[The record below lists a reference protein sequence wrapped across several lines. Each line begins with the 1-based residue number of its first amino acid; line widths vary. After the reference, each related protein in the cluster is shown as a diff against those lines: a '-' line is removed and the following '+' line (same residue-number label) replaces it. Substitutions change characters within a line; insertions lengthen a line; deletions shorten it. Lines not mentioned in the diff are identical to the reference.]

1 MARQPVKGASSGNQP
16 WRGAGPGGG
25 VMPPSKP
32 RQNGTGS
39 CEPSPTLSRKCSTT
53 SPPAM
58 RRPSLTSAPQR
69 PTRLPVFSQYPRPLS
84 PPTSPQQSL
93 RPRRFTP
100 PLLPSPDQEQR
111 ESLVRGMP
119 AKYTRKNSMS
129 PNNSL
134 AGSNKVLGSKRP
146 ASPCRPTNP
155 KRVGSPK
162 RGEVSRR
169 QVSSPVMSKRGPAP
183 RVPSPVL
190 PNKRGPSPSQARR
203 RSPSQAR
210 SVCIKT
216 WVFPTCLPFI

>member
-1 MARQPVKGASSGNQP
+1 MKGASSGNQP

-39 CEPSPTLSRKCSTT
+39 CEPSPTLSRKSSTT

-58 RRPSLTSAPQR
+58 RRPSLTSPPQR
-69 PTRLPVFSQYPRPLS
+69 PSRLPVVSQYPRPLS

-93 RPRRFTP
+93 RPTRRFTP

-134 AGSNKVLGSKRP
+134 VGSNKVLGSKRP

-155 KRVGSPK
+155 KLFRGRPEVDLVSTVWPPDLPK
-162 RGEVSRR
+162 VR
-169 QVSSPVMSKRGPAP
+169 
-183 RVPSPVL
+183 
-190 PNKRGPSPSQARR
+190 
-203 RSPSQAR
+203 
-210 SVCIKT
+210 
-216 WVFPTCLPFI
+216 

>member
-1 MARQPVKGASSGNQP
+1 MATNRDRERDFRIRVRRSGSTKVRGPMVARQPVKGANGSQP

-25 VMPPSKP
+25 VMLPSKS
-32 RQNGTGS
+32 RQGGGTGS
-39 CEPSPTLSRKCSTT
+39 CEPSPTPSRKSSAT
-53 SPPAM
+53 SPPTM
-58 RRPSLTSAPQR
+58 RRPSLTSPPQR
-69 PTRLPVFSQYPRPLS
+69 PSRLPVVSQYPRPLS

-100 PLLPSPDQEQR
+100 PLPPSPDQEQR
-111 ESLVRGMP
+111 EPLTRGVTS
-119 AKYTRKNSMS
+119 KYTRKNSMS

-134 AGSNKVLGSKRP
+134 VCGIKVLGSKRP

-169 QVSSPVMSKRGPAP
+169 QQVSSPVLTKRGPVP

-190 PNKRGPSPSQARR
+190 P
-203 RSPSQAR
+203 
-210 SVCIKT
+210 
-216 WVFPTCLPFI
+216 